1 MLADMAWTAS
11 VGRSHMDRRA
21 AVVFCDAGSLRD
33 QLTSLAGRD
42 ENQQGG
48 APPTERSPDG
58 GSGPDEYR
66 LLVEDVAVRYEAG
79 QAVPFESLFTGEVRR
94 RISLPGYPF
103 QRRSHWFE

>member
-11 VGRSHMDRRA
+11 IGRSHMERRA
-21 AVVFCDAGSLRD
+21 AVVFCDVGSLRE

-42 ENQQGG
+42 EMEQGG
-48 APPTERSPDG
+48 VPRAERSSDG
-58 GSGPDEYR
+58 GSEPDDYR
-66 LLVEDVAVRYEAG
+66 LLVEDVAARYEAG
-79 QAVPFESLFTGEVRR
+79 QAVPFERLFTGEARR